1 MKKFLFILPILLI
14 FACSTQHKLQK
25 SFTGKPVSILKEHFG
40 SPITIFK
47 NDTNSVYVFE
57 KTEKLRSTEINQGK
71 LTLDPIVSPEVKKTE
86 RYYFTVKNGIISQS
100 RFEKEYER

>member
-14 FACSTQHKLQK
+14 FACSTQRKLQK
-25 SFTGKPVSILKEHFG
+25 SFTGKPVSILKEYFG

-47 NDTNSVYVFE
+47 NDTDSVYVFE
-57 KTEKLRSTEINQGK
+57 KTEKLRSTEISQGK